1 MSSEEEAHAPDFS
14 EQARA
19 MQELLPYLHDIV
31 GDTAEI
37 TTEDYWGSEP
47 DGSVDHD
54 QAPSIRS
61 AYIRPHNAAAL
72 PMDVSCEQWIVIELG
87 RIGGRWELGYDSGD
101 LALAKALLGAA
112 AAGNVIETTA
122 LGRSKVDVTL
132 TDGTIVT
139 ETGYDGCLTILIPLP
154 GWKTWGR
161 TTRYEPYRANASE

>member
-1 MSSEEEAHAPDFS
+1 MSSEEEASDPDPS
-14 EQARA
+14 QQTRA
-19 MQELLPYLHDIV
+19 MQELLPYLHDLV

-37 TTEDYWGSEP
+37 TTEDYWSSEP

-54 QAPSIRS
+54 EPPSIRS
-61 AYIRPHNAAAL
+61 ASIRPHNAAAL
-72 PMDVSCEQWIVIELG
+72 PMDVTCEQWIVIELG

-101 LALAKALLGAA
+101 LGRAKALLGAA
-112 AAGNVIETTA
+112 VAGRVTETTA

-154 GWKTWGR
+154 GWTTWGR
-161 TTRYEPYRANASE
+161 TTQYEPYRSKAAD

>member
-1 MSSEEEAHAPDFS
+1 MSSEEEAYAPDFS

-72 PMDVSCEQWIVIELG
+72 PMDVICEQWIVIELG

-112 AAGNVIETTA
+112 TAGNVIETTA

-139 ETGYDGCLTILIPLP
+139 ETGYDGCLMILIPLP

-161 TTRYEPYRANASE
+161 TTRYEPYRTNASE

>member
-1 MSSEEEAHAPDFS
+1 MSSEEEAFAPDPS
-14 EQARA
+14 EQTRA
-19 MQELLPYLHDIV
+19 MQELLPYLHDLV

-37 TTEDYWGSEP
+37 TTEDYWSSER
-47 DGSVDHD
+47 DGSVDYD
-54 QAPSIRS
+54 EPPSIRS

-72 PMDVSCEQWIVIELG
+72 PMDVTCEQWIVIELG

-101 LALAKALLGAA
+101 LGRAKALLGAA
-112 AAGNVIETTA
+112 VAGRVTETTA

-154 GWKTWGR
+154 GWTTWGR
-161 TTRYEPYRANASE
+161 TTQYEPYRTKAAD

>member
-14 EQARA
+14 EQAQA

-37 TTEDYWGSEP
+37 TTDDYWGSEP
-47 DGSVDHD
+47 DGTVDHD

-101 LALAKALLGAA
+101 LACAKELLGAA
-112 AAGNVIETTA
+112 VAGRVTETAA

-132 TDGTIVT
+132 TDGTHVT

-154 GWKTWGR
+154 GWTTWGR
-161 TTRYEPYRANASE
+161 TTQYEPYRTRTTE

>member
-1 MSSEEEAHAPDFS
+1 MSFEEEDSAPDS
-14 EQARA
+14 SQQGRA

-37 TTEDYWGSEP
+37 TIEDYWASEA

-54 QAPSIRS
+54 QPPSIRS

-72 PMDVSCEQWIVIELG
+72 PMDITCEQWIVIELG
-87 RIGGRWELGYDSGD
+87 RIGGRWELGYDSDD

-112 AAGNVIETTA
+112 AAGRVTETTA

-132 TDGTIVT
+132 TDGTILS

-154 GWKTWGR
+154 GWTTWGR
-161 TTRYEPYRANASE
+161 TKRYEPYRTRATE